1 MTNDELKKYRE
12 QIEKLKKD
20 FHKDNPQNIEKSNLS
35 FEPNKVSEKLEKP
48 KNEKKISF
56 LESIKNAGIN
66 TEVKKAKTNEK
77 INQET
82 ENKIANEKNKSIL
95 TENETQKKEVEQT
108 NNPFEIEK
116 KVIKKTEIIPE
127 NKPTESTKIT
137 SKKVNVEKKI
147 TPIFEF
153 QNNDIKP
160 LISEKKEITK
170 PIEKPKPEVTK
181 TQENAN
187 KSNIITPKVSK
198 DIITDESKED
208 KKSSIFK
215 FIIAIILIL
224 LIGFGVYYFINKNN
238 KKQILIAEKKA
249 EEKEIA
255 FSDSVLAYEMALEN
269 DISEQIQK
277 DFIKISD
284 TIFNIISNQDE
295 AYYAILGSFSEL
307 KNAKKL
313 QRNQKTNFEA
323 VVFNQNP
330 IRVGLKLNELTV
342 LEDLEIV
349 KELYP
354 AAWLIYNKN

>member
-66 TEVKKAKTNEK
+66 TEEKKAKTNEK

-82 ENKIANEKNKSIL
+82 ENKIVSEKNKSIL
-95 TENETQKKEVEQT
+95 TENETQKKEGEET

-127 NKPTESTKIT
+127 NKPTEPAKIA
-137 SKKVNVEKKI
+137 SKKVNVENKT

-170 PIEKPKPEVTK
+170 PIEKPKPEATK

-284 TIFNIISNQDE
+284 TIFNIISDQDE